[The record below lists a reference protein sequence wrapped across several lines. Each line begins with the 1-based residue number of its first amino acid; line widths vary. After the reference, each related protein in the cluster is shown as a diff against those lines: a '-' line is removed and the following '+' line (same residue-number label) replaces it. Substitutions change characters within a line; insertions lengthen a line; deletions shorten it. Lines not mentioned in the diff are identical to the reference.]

1 MGTRVST
8 EASVMNRPESINLV
22 EFRKKILA
30 GDLILIATRKTVESD
45 IAIPPQLMHAIETTV
60 KEKYSIS
67 KNIDLPVWDSAGI
80 IVDMDLSEVSGKCIL
95 ELTSE
100 GFIVSEFI
108 SRMTEIKKKGFD
120 ISVRCLQG
128 PKSLE
133 FRTNLFNIA
142 EFLAGK
148 SFEDILNTIP
158 DREIRLPVLS
168 YLEDTTHD
176 STLKSQ
182 IREAFYL
189 TVDNPDDFT
198 ISKAKLHDL
207 IREFTGTNMDLTVE
221 ELADELN
228 VEENVDFDEFYR
240 RWVNGPGKETMKDE
254 VYMQAL
260 LNGQFVKHVYKS
272 LGVIDETVESIST
285 PDDFANGYGDIGGLR
300 STFLRLING
309 FEFGLQT
316 PVKL

>member
-1 MGTRVST
+1 MGTKVST
-8 EASVMNRPESINLV
+8 EASVMHMPSSINLV

-30 GDLILIATRKTVESD
+30 GDLVLIATRKTIESD
-45 IAIPPQLMHAIETTV
+45 VAIPPQLLHAIETTV

-80 IVDMDLSEVSGKCIL
+80 IVDMDMSENSGKCIL

-108 SRMTEIKKKGFD
+108 SRMSEIKKKGYD
-120 ISVRCLQG
+120 LAVR
-128 PKSLE
+128 SLIGSRTAE
-133 FRTNLFNIA
+133 FRQSLLNCA

-148 SFEDILNTIP
+148 SFEDILNTEA

-168 YLEDTTHD
+168 YLEDITHD

-221 ELADELN
+221 ELADELG

-240 RWVNGPGKETMKDE
+240 KWVNRPGKETMKDE
-254 VYMQAL
+254 VYMQAF
-260 LNGQFVKHVYKS
+260 LNGQFIKHIFKSFSVVKEV
-272 LGVIDETVESIST
+272 VDSIST
-285 PDDFANGYGDIGGLR
+285 PDDFANGYENPGGLR
-300 STFLRLING
+300 SNFLVMING